1 MTLTKVVSHFL
12 TVLSHAV
19 VNLGSSQFM
28 TRGFVVILS
37 LAGIL
42 PLCTAL
48 VRDSLWLVA
57 LSRVPTSSRYCSM
70 KEVTS
75 FVICASFRLGLSLLV
90 GSGVQCIV
98 LKSLVIRTLNKS
110 CPPPPLVPV

>member
-12 TVLSHAV
+12 TALSHAI
-19 VNLGSSQFM
+19 VNLGSSRFM
-28 TRGFVVILS
+28 TRGFIVILS

-48 VRDSLWLVA
+48 VSDSLWPVA

-75 FVICASFRLGLSLLV
+75 FAICASLWLGLS
-90 GSGVQCIV
+90 CH
-98 LKSLVIRTLNKS
+98 
-110 CPPPPLVPV
+110 